1 MTKKMISR
9 WRETLKSLIIQRNL
23 KVIKETIQGLMIP
36 DYYNLIINFLNG
48 FHPRI
53 LHSLRVILRSVW
65 TRHSGQRDYRI
76 GRKSRGPVYR
86 NQD

>member
-23 KVIKETIQGLMIP
+23 KVTKETIQGLMSP

-48 FHPRI
+48 FYPRI
-53 LHSLRVILRSVW
+53 LHALRVILRSL
-65 TRHSGQRDYRI
+65 
-76 GRKSRGPVYR
+76 
-86 NQD
+86 